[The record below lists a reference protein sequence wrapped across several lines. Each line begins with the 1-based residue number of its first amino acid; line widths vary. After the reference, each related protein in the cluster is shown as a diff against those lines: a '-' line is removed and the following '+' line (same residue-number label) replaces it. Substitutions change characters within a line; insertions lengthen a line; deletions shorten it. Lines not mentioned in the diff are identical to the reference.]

1 MFCNMRL
8 FQTTQN
14 QLKFYEE
21 ILLLF
26 LVRSMG
32 SINIIP
38 WTVVNILLVLF
49 VMSNVDYAK
58 LFSWCGLIILLPNLL
73 FYGIVFL
80 SEFYIIFS
88 DDAFILKNAICPFW
102 TKKVFYG
109 DPVKLKIIYLSGYTI
124 PYIQIIRGARRFAW
138 RYYLDRVRLKDF
150 PAIIDYLRE
159 KGIEVHVKGMEYFK

>member
-1 MFCNMRL
+1 
-8 FQTTQN
+8 
-14 QLKFYEE
+14 
-21 ILLLF
+21 
-26 LVRSMG
+26 MG
-32 SINIIP
+32 SIYLENFIDMKIFRDSFWLGRWVQAIFIP
-38 WTVVNILLVLF
+38 WTVVSILFVLF

-109 DPVKLKIIYLSGYTI
+109 DPVKLKIIYFSGYTI
-124 PYIQIIRGARRFAW
+124 PYIQIIRGARKFAW

>member
-1 MFCNMRL
+1 
-8 FQTTQN
+8 
-14 QLKFYEE
+14 
-21 ILLLF
+21 
-26 LVRSMG
+26 MG
-32 SINIIP
+32 SIYLENFIDMKIFRDSFWLGRWVQAIFIP
-38 WTVVNILLVLF
+38 WTVVSILFVLF